1 MRTRGRF
8 GVLILAGLI
17 AGCGDSRPEG
27 PGSLG
32 ATVETGGAQVG
43 AIVIQLNGTGI
54 GAVTGTG
61 SAEAFAEEASA
72 SAKRVVLVSA
82 TGGAM
87 GMRIEVEDLS
97 LPAPTATVVEAVDTD
112 NEPIT
117 DLGGISVRE
126 FARAAAPAQAVGF
139 STRSSL
145 ATLPVL
151 VEEAEDTLGLPESVT
166 GLALPAA
173 VSVFKYA
180 SPIVRITGTFFVAS
194 LFGIDLGLVEGLTI
208 MVGVAALSF
217 YSPGIPSGGL
227 FVMAPL
233 YQALGLP
240 IEGIGILIALD
251 IVPDMF
257 ITGSNVTADLAVAAL
272 LAQAH
277 AEAD

>member
-117 DLGGISVRE
+117 DLGGISVRVDSPE
-126 FARAAAPAQAVGF
+126 DAQ
-139 STRSSL
+139 
-145 ATLPVL
+145 
-151 VEEAEDTLGLPESVT
+151 
-166 GLALPAA
+166 
-173 VSVFKYA
+173 
-180 SPIVRITGTFFVAS
+180 
-194 LFGIDLGLVEGLTI
+194 
-208 MVGVAALSF
+208 
-217 YSPGIPSGGL
+217 
-227 FVMAPL
+227 
-233 YQALGLP
+233 
-240 IEGIGILIALD
+240 
-251 IVPDMF
+251 
-257 ITGSNVTADLAVAAL
+257 
-272 LAQAH
+272 
-277 AEAD
+277 